1 MAEFVPPATRFVDLP
16 APFRMRR
23 GGVLHGAR
31 IGYETV
37 GELNP
42 AGDNAVLI
50 LTGLSPSAHVA
61 AHPDNPAP
69 GWWEAMVGPG
79 KPVDTN
85 RWHVVCVNSL
95 GSCMGS
101 TGPPSPDP
109 ATGEPYRLRF
119 PDLSVEDIADAA
131 AAAVRA
137 LGYERLAC
145 VIGASM
151 GGMSALALLTRHPE
165 LTRNHVNISSA
176 VHSLPFSIAVRSLQR
191 EAIHT
196 DPRWDLGR
204 YDEESYPDRGMLMA
218 RKLGM
223 MTYRSADE
231 WDTRF
236 GRTRV
241 APERGPEPSSAPGF
255 EPGPEP
261 ATAPFGA
268 EFEVERYL
276 ECHAQRFTRR
286 FDPNSYLYLSRS
298 MDWFDLGESCGGTA
312 EEALAALRLDKALVI
327 GVQTD
332 LLFPLR
338 QQRQIVEGLSA
349 GSADVGFLALE
360 SPQGH
365 DAFLVDTARFGPPVS
380 KFLFEL

>member
-16 APFRMRR
+16 AEFPMRL

-31 IGYETV
+31 VGYETV
-37 GELNP
+37 GELTP
-42 AGDNAVLI
+42 ARDNVVLL

-61 AHPDNPAP
+61 THPDDPTP

-79 KPVDTN
+79 KPIDTN

-119 PDLSVEDIADAA
+119 PELSIEDIADAA
-131 AAAVRA
+131 AWVVHA
-137 LGYERLAC
+137 LGYEHLAC
-145 VIGASM
+145 VVGTSM
-151 GGMSALALLTRHPE
+151 GGMSALALLSRHPD
-165 LTRNHVNISSA
+165 LARNHVNISSA

-191 EAIHT
+191 EAIRT

-204 YDEESYPDRGMLMA
+204 YHEKSYPDRGMRMA

-223 MTYRSADE
+223 MTYRSAEE
-231 WDTRF
+231 WNVRF
-236 GRTRV
+236 GRSRV
-241 APERGPEPSSAPGF
+241 VA
-255 EPGPEP
+255 EPG
-261 ATAPFGA
+261 ATAAPFGV

-276 ECHAQRFTRR
+276 ELHAQRFARR
-286 FDPNSYLYLSRS
+286 FDPNSYLYLSRG
-298 MDWFDLGESCGGTA
+298 MDWFDLGKSCECAARSCECTA
-312 EEALAALRLDKALVI
+312 EDALASLCLDNALVI
-327 GVQTD
+327 GVRSD

-338 QQRQIVEGLSA
+338 QQRQIAEGLSA
-349 GSADVGFLALE
+349 GSADVEFLALE
-360 SPQGH
+360 SPLGH
-365 DAFLVDTARFGPPVS
+365 DAFLVDTTRFGPPVS
-380 KFLFEL
+380 KFLSEL

>member
-16 APFRMRR
+16 AAFGMRL

-31 IGYETV
+31 IAYETV
-37 GELNP
+37 GELN
-42 AGDNAVLI
+42 AARDNVVLVV
-50 LTGLSPSAHVA
+50 TGLSPSAHVA
-61 AHPDNPAP
+61 AHPDDPTP

-79 KPVDTN
+79 KPIDTR

-131 AAAVRA
+131 AWVVRA
-137 LGYERLAC
+137 LGHERLAC
-145 VIGASM
+145 VVGASM
-151 GGMSALALLTRHPE
+151 GGMTALALLARHPG

-176 VHSLPFSIAVRSLQR
+176 VHSLPFSIAVRSFQR
-191 EAIHT
+191 EAIRT
-196 DPRWDLGR
+196 DPRWDSGR
-204 YDEESYPDRGMLMA
+204 YHEDSYPDQGMRTA

-223 MTYRSADE
+223 MTYRSAAE
-231 WDTRF
+231 WDARF
-236 GRTRV
+236 GRSRV
-241 APERGPEPSSAPGF
+241 VA
-255 EPGPEP
+255 EPGAG
-261 ATAPFGA
+261 ATPFGT

-298 MDWFDLGESCGGTA
+298 MDWFDLGESCGGTP

-332 LLFPLR
+332 VLFPLR

-380 KFLFEL
+380 KFLSEL